1 MPSHAY
7 PKGSLGAILVIL
19 GYQNLISPRL
29 CRHPSM
35 FTSVVFELKRRF
47 SARKKRNM
55 EGDKTYRFGLRI
67 FWSMYKSG
75 SPDWASVINNRLS
88 FAREASGTK

>member
-19 GYQNLISPRL
+19 GYQNLISPHL

-35 FTSVVFELKRRF
+35 FTSGVFELKRRF
-47 SARKKRNM
+47 SALKRNN
-55 EGDKTYRFGLRI
+55 GGAGTRHTDLAYVFSGLCTSQDPPI
-67 FWSMYKSG
+67 G
-75 SPDWASVINNRLS
+75 LP
-88 FAREASGTK
+88 